1 MFFNNFKVPKDII
14 FGWDSIEYLDQIQG
28 KKAAVISDKAFKNY
42 GFVNKAIKSIE
53 SAGMSC
59 QTITSV
65 EEEPTFDMVLNKV
78 SDLQDFSPDIIVAIG
93 GGSVIDVAKA
103 LRIFYE
109 APDFEL
115 QDLLR
120 PFNLPKTCKSRLI
133 AIPSTSGTG
142 SEVTRVS
149 MLINSETRLKQPI
162 ISYDLIPEMAIID
175 PQITLTMPKSVT
187 SNSGFDALTH
197 AIESYNCKIA
207 SEFTKALAARS
218 IQLIFKYLPIAY
230 SDGDNKEAREKMH
243 LAATLAGL
251 AIGNSAPALTH
262 SMDQI
267 GPIFNIPH
275 GRVLATLLPYIIQY
289 NRKVS
294 ENEYV
299 EIAQCIGIKSRN
311 SRDSVNELIKGIKDL
326 AKQLAMP
333 ITIGELGIN
342 KEDLED
348 KIDLMIS
355 EVSKAFATQQN
366 PRIPTPEEIR
376 KIFAY
381 AYDGIEID
389 F

>member
-1 MFFNNFKVPKDII
+1 
-14 FGWDSIEYLDQIQG
+14 L
-28 KKAAVISDKAFKNY
+28 
-42 GFVNKAIKSIE
+42 
-53 SAGMSC
+53 
-59 QTITSV
+59 
-65 EEEPTFDMVLNKV
+65 
-78 SDLQDFSPDIIVAIG
+78 
-93 GGSVIDVAKA
+93 
-103 LRIFYE
+103 
-109 APDFEL
+109 FEL

-149 MLINSETRLKQPI
+149 MMINSETRLKQPI
-162 ISYDLIPEMAIID
+162 ISYDLIPEIAIID

-197 AIESYNCKIA
+197 AIESYNCKMA
-207 SEFTKALAARS
+207 SEFTKALAVRS

-230 SDGDNKEAREKMH
+230 LDGDNKEAREKMH
-243 LAATLAGL
+243 LAATLSGL
-251 AIGNSAPALTH
+251 AIGNSAVALTH

-289 NRKVS
+289 NSKVS
-294 ENEYV
+294 ENEYA

-311 SRDSVNELIKGIKDL
+311 NRDSVNELIKGIKNL

-333 ITIGELGIN
+333 ITISELGIN
-342 KEDLED
+342 KEDLEG

-366 PRIPTPEEIR
+366 PRIPTSEEIR

-381 AYDGIEID
+381 AYDGVEID